1 MVTARMGAQSMTKQS
16 DKTTSLKQNKINPAT
31 NELSEQDLNKV
42 AGGVGPVDA
51 ARLPYGPIDG
61 VKVAIGPV
69 DGLKSPVG
77 PIDGARLPLGP
88 VDGRK

>member
-51 ARLPYGPIDG
+51 ARLPFQ
-61 VKVAIGPV
+61 PV
-69 DGLKSPVG
+69 DGLKPAGPV
-77 PIDGARLPLGP
+77 DGARLPLGP